1 MKTRVAL
8 LWHMHQPMY
17 VDPVSGEA
25 ILPWVRFHATHAY
38 YDMGRMLERHPD
50 VRATVNFVPSLV
62 EQIESAVNGTC
73 RERYLEASRKN
84 PEEMTREERLFVVR
98 QFFMADRER
107 CILPVP
113 RYRELLQRRG
123 EKAGQIDVNAFSI
136 QDIRDIQVHFNL
148 AWMGF
153 SARAEEPDVQALLA
167 KGGGFTEE
175 EKAALLDTQQRILG
189 AVLPLWRRLA
199 SAGRVEISSTPYFH
213 PILPL
218 LCDSDS
224 ARRAMPD
231 ATLPPRFS
239 YPQDAHEQVRLAIE
253 RHTEVFGVRP
263 TGMWPA
269 EGSVSPEAV
278 DVFVAEGIR
287 WIATDEGI
295 LFRSTP
301 APTDRGQLYQAWSC
315 DSGPRPIAMI
325 FRDHQ
330 LSDRVGFTYARMSGP
345 DAVTDFLAQVRQAEM
360 QARRIGIPDPII
372 PVVLDGENAWEHY
385 EGKGE
390 LFLNALYEA
399 LEKAPDLSTA
409 TLADALAQPTAH
421 LTRIHSGSWIDSNYR
436 IWIGHPED
444 NLAWTLLGQVRAL
457 FSEHERAGDIPADRL
472 AQVRRLLLS
481 AEGSDWFWWYGG
493 EFETENAAEF
503 DALFRNRLL
512 QAATLL
518 NEIPPARLNEPISD
532 RARQQKARRALAE
545 PQTALIHPPVDG
557 HDESFLRWIGAG
569 SFRPDG
575 AQGAMYRT
583 TTLISRIRFGSDL
596 ENLYLRLDPTASLDG
611 ALLTLTLANV
621 SGSSRAIPVPLRK
634 GALAIPLPGARGA
647 SDEVIELALPLREL
661 ALRPGD
667 TAQLE
672 VSVSRDGAE
681 LERVPAQGPFS
692 FRIADADIE
701 SAVWRV

>member
-1 MKTRVAL
+1 MKARVAI

-38 YDMGRMLERHPD
+38 YDMGRMLERHSEI
-50 VRATVNFVPSLV
+50 RATVNFVPSLV
-62 EQIESAVNGTC
+62 EQIEAAASGTY
-73 RERYLEASRKN
+73 RERYLEASRKA
-84 PEEMTREERLFVVR
+84 PEEMSADERLFVIR

-107 CILPVP
+107 CIQPVP
-113 RYRELLQRRG
+113 RYRDYQQRRG
-123 EKAGQIDVNAFSI
+123 EKADQIDVNAFSDE
-136 QDIRDIQVHFNL
+136 DIRDLQVHFNL

-153 SARAEEPDVQALLA
+153 TARAEEPAVKSLIA
-167 KGGGFTEE
+167 KGEKFTEE
-175 EKAALLDTQQRILG
+175 EKTALLDVQQKIVR
-189 AVLPLWRRLA
+189 AVLPLWHRLA
-199 SAGRVEISSTPYFH
+199 TAGRVEISSTPYFH

-239 YPQDAHEQVRLAIE
+239 YPEDAHEQVRLAIA

-263 TGMWPA
+263 AGMWPA

-301 APTDRGQLYQAWSC
+301 APTDRGQLYQAWAC
-315 DSGPRPIAMI
+315 DSGTRPIAML

-330 LSDRVGFTYARMSGP
+330 LSDRVGFTYARMPGA

-360 QARRIGIPDPII
+360 EARRIGIADPII

-390 LFLNALYEA
+390 TFLNALYEA

-409 TLADALAQPTAH
+409 TLNDALAQPTAR
-421 LTRIHSGSWIDSNYR
+421 LTRIHSGSWIDSNFR
-436 IWIGHPED
+436 IWISHPED
-444 NLAWTLLGQVRAL
+444 NLGWTLLGQVRAL
-457 FSEHERAGDIPADRL
+457 LAAHERAGDIPADRL

-512 QAATLL
+512 QAASLL
-518 NEIPPARLNEPISD
+518 NETPPARLHEPISD
-532 RARQQKARRALAE
+532 QARRQKARRAAAE
-545 PQTALIHPPVDG
+545 PQTALIHPTIDG
-557 HDESFLRWIGAG
+557 RNESFLRWIGAG
-569 SFRPDG
+569 SFRPEG
-575 AQGAMYRT
+575 AHGAMYQT
-583 TTLISRIRFGSDL
+583 TSLISIVRYGSDL
-596 ENLYLRLDPTASLDG
+596 ETLYLRLDPTGSLDG
-611 ALLTLTLANV
+611 MLLTLTLGNV
-621 SGSSRAIPVPLRK
+621 SGTSHHIPISLRK
-634 GALAIPLPGARGA
+634 GTLAVPVPGARGA
-647 SDEVIELALPLREL
+647 WHQVIELALPLREL

-667 TAQLE
+667 SAQLE
-672 VSVSRDGAE
+672 LSVSRDGSE
-681 LERVPAQGPFS
+681 LERLPSQGPLS
-692 FRIADADIE
+692 FRVPDADLE
-701 SAVWRV
+701 SEIWRV

>member
-1 MKTRVAL
+1 MKTRVAI

-38 YDMGRMLERHPD
+38 YDMGRMLERHPEIH
-50 VRATVNFVPSLV
+50 ATVNFVPSLV
-62 EQIESAVNGTC
+62 EQIETAANGTL
-73 RERYLEASRKN
+73 RERYLEASRQP
-84 PEEMTREERLFVVR
+84 PEAMSPEERLFILR

-107 CILPVP
+107 CIQPVP

-123 EKAGQIDVNAFSI
+123 EKPDRIDVNAFSDA
-136 QDIRDIQVHFNL
+136 DIRDLQVHFTL

-153 SARAEEPDVQALLA
+153 SARAEEPAVKGLLE
-167 KGGGFTEE
+167 KGEKFTEE
-175 EKAALLDTQQRILG
+175 DKTELLAAQQRIVR
-189 AVLPLWRRLA
+189 AVLPLWRQLA
-199 SAGRVEISSTPYFH
+199 ATGRVEISSTPYFH

-239 YPQDAHEQVRLAIE
+239 YPEDAHEQVRLALE

-263 TGMWPA
+263 AGMWPA

-278 DVFVAEGIR
+278 DVFVAQGLR

-301 APTDRGQLYQAWSC
+301 APSDRGQLYQAWAC
-315 DSGPRPIAMI
+315 DSGNRPISMI

-330 LSDRVGFTYARMSGP
+330 LSDRVGFTYARMP
-345 DAVTDFLAQVRQAEM
+345 CADAVSDFLAQVRQAEM
-360 QARRIGIPDPII
+360 EARRVGIADPII

-390 LFLNALYEA
+390 PFLHALYEA
-399 LEKAPDLSTA
+399 LEKAPDLTTA
-409 TLADALAQPTAH
+409 TLNDALAHPTAR
-421 LTRIHSGSWIDSNYR
+421 LSRVHSGSWIDSNYR

-457 FSEHERAGDIPADRL
+457 LATHERAGDIPADVLSR
-472 AQVRRLLLS
+472 VRRLILS
-481 AEGSDWFWWYGG
+481 AEGSDWFWWYGD

-512 QAATLL
+512 FAASLL
-518 NEIPPARLNEPISD
+518 NETPPSRLNEPISD
-532 RARQQKARRALAE
+532 RARRQKARRAFAE
-545 PQTALIHPPVDG
+545 PQTALIRPAIDG
-557 HDESFLRWIGAG
+557 RDDSFLRWIGAG

-575 AQGAMYRT
+575 AHGAMYRT
-583 TTLISRIRFGSDL
+583 SSLISRVRYGSDL

-611 ALLTLTLANV
+611 TLLTLALSSVGGTAHQIPILLHKGTLSV
-621 SGSSRAIPVPLRK
+621 
-634 GALAIPLPGARGA
+634 PLPGGRGA
-647 SDEVIELALPLREL
+647 VGEVIELALPLREL
-661 ALRPGD
+661 GLRPGD
-667 TAQLE
+667 AAQLE
-672 VSVSRDGAE
+672 LTVARNESE
-681 LERVPAQGPFS
+681 LERLPSQGPLA
-692 FRIADADIE
+692 FRIPDADLERI
-701 SAVWRV
+701 VWRV